1 MRQYLTQR
9 LFYTLLLLVLIS
21 LFSFFVIQLPPGDF
35 LSHYAAQLADLGDEV
50 SERELEGLR
59 RQYGLD
65 QPIYVQYLKWI
76 WGLLRGSMG
85 YSLEHQRPVAELIV
99 ERLGL
104 TAVVSLLTVVV
115 AYMIA
120 IPIGVYSAT
129 HQYSAGDYTFTVVG
143 FIGLATP
150 NFLLALILMFI
161 LARYFGFAV
170 GGLFS
175 PDFAVAPWS
184 LAKVFDMLKH
194 LPLPMIVVGTSSAS
208 GLIRVMRG
216 GLLDEL
222 NRQYVVTVRAKGLG
236 ERRLL
241 FKYPVRVSLNPIVST
256 VGWVLPDIVSGTIVT
271 AIVLSLPT
279 TGPLLFRA
287 LISQDMYLAGSIVM
301 LLSFLTV
308 IGTFISDLLLVFLDP
323 RIRFQKKEGD

>member
-1 MRQYLTQR
+1 
-9 LFYTLLLLVLIS
+9 
-21 LFSFFVIQLPPGDF
+21 
-35 LSHYAAQLADLGDEV
+35 
-50 SERELEGLR
+50 
-59 RQYGLD
+59 
-65 QPIYVQYLKWI
+65 
-76 WGLLRGSMG
+76 MG